1 MLASPR
7 SSSQSTLSS
16 STVRTY
22 PPTSP
27 APHLPLSELAP
38 PAPQLLPAPHDGPAA
53 RSGSAAPH
61 VGVLRSGVSA
71 LGLPV
76 TIAFAVSYVLAATFL
91 SVIDLAVAAGVQAW
105 CLDYKQNC
113 IDQHLASA
121 QTLMAVELA
130 QDSAQVRQTLLTL
143 LPLCSPCIEAA
154 QAHHAVITHRGC
166 SACTNSCRTSGS
178 GSKRSRACTEG
189 LWHMSSKW
197 QRRPRCLVCPRKSR
211 SN

>member
-1 MLASPR
+1 MHPQPR
-7 SSSQSTLSS
+7 NSFQP
-16 STVRTY
+16 RRRN
-22 PPTSP
+22 
-27 APHLPLSELAP
+27 
-38 PAPQLLPAPHDGPAA
+38 PHDGPAA

-76 TIAFAVSYVLAATFL
+76 AIAFAVSYVLAATFL

-113 IDQHLASA
+113 VDQHLAST

-154 QAHHAVITHRGC
+154 QAHHAVITHRAC

-197 QRRPRCLVCPRKSR
+197 QRRPRCLVCPKKSR
-211 SN
+211 ST